1 MTEGGPNSKWFPERI
16 AHACHITNG
25 SLWVRGAQKMSQCSE
40 LIRTYIMRM
49 CIYIYILYV
58 YMYMYGYV
66 YIYIYVCIYM
76 YSICKNM
83 CIYIY
88 TCVYMCTFDHTHI
101 HRMIH

>member
-49 CIYIYILYV
+49 CIYIICIYV
-58 YMYMYGYV
+58 YVWICIYIYIFMCV
-66 YIYIYVCIYM
+66 YICTVYVKICVYIYVCVYV
-76 YSICKNM
+76 
-83 CIYIY
+83 YI
-88 TCVYMCTFDHTHI
+88 
-101 HRMIH
+101 